1 MKILR
6 DAIIVTFIVGGLIF
20 ARTGKDITKVEYKD
34 FKVKNQHY
42 WIKDHSDNDKGQLGL
57 DNTTTLG
64 VDSGEMSS
72 LYWGFFNPTN
82 DTHVGRYSFEEVQL
96 VSL

>member
-42 WIKDHSDNDKGQLGL
+42 WIKDHSDNNDNQLDRKRSHKRRRKIRKPVKGL
-57 DNTTTLG
+57 
-64 VDSGEMSS
+64 
-72 LYWGFFNPTN
+72 
-82 DTHVGRYSFEEVQL
+82 R
-96 VSL
+96 